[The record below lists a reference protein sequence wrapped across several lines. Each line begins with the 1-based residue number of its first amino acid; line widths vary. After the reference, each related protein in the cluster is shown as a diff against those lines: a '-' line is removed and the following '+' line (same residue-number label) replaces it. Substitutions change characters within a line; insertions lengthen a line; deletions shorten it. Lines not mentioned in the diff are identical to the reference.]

1 MAKWGSVHCPRCL
14 LVIIVGCTLLGACDR
29 VAVAPSSAP
38 PAATSA
44 VGPTISPTPAHAAIP
59 CAATL
64 GNEQAMD
71 ADLPPDAL
79 PPVVKIAYDANANTI
94 VVRAGSQATLGMLSR
109 ALTRPAALRELAP
122 GEWLLSAN
130 LLVEAGAALWIGAP
144 EVRWL
149 KLRSDAEGFVWIKAL
164 GGTLTFVNTCVTSWD
179 PARRSVD
186 DDYTDGRSFVLA
198 RDGAR
203 MDIRSSELSYLGY
216 EADESYGVAWRL
228 AGTGGAVV
236 NSRFGHNF
244 YGLYSYAV
252 EGLVIRNSEVHH
264 SVRYG
269 IDPHTRSNRLLIE
282 GNRAHHN
289 GKHGIILAEGCSE
302 SVIRSNLVYNN
313 TLHGIVLYQGSDHN
327 LVEANTVSGN
337 GQQGINI
344 NDSSDNTIH
353 SNTVYDNAG
362 AGIGVGQG
370 ASANRIIGNH
380 VRANRED
387 GIVLYSA
394 ARDNVLR
401 NNTVSDNVRY
411 GIYLKSAGNTIA
423 GGHHVFGNLVG
434 VYLNVEPPP
443 RISRTANRIYG
454 NREADVR
461 QR

>member
-1 MAKWGSVHCPRCL
+1 M
-14 LVIIVGCTLLGACDR
+14 DR
-29 VAVAPSSAP
+29 TDTDAPLAAS
-38 PAATSA
+38 PATTKATY
-44 VGPTISPTPAHAAIP
+44 
-59 CAATL
+59 
-64 GNEQAMD
+64 D
-71 ADLPPDAL
+71 AD
-79 PPVVKIAYDANANTI
+79 ANTI
-94 VVRAGSQATLGMLSR
+94 VLRAGSQATLATVGQVLE
-109 ALTRPAALRELAP
+109 RPAALRELAP

-130 LLVEAGAALWIGAP
+130 LLVEPGAALWIGAP

-149 KLRSDAEGFVWIKAL
+149 KLRSDTGGFVWIKAL
-164 GGTLTFVNTCVTSWD
+164 GGTLTFANTCVTSWD
-179 PARRSVD
+179 AAQNDVD
-186 DDYTDGRSFVLA
+186 TQYADGRSFVLA

-203 MDIRSSELSYLGY
+203 MVIRDSALSYLGY
-216 EADESYGVAWRL
+216 DADESYGVAWRL
-228 AGTGGAVV
+228 AGTSGAAI

-252 EGLVIRNSEVHH
+252 DGLVVRGSEVHH

-289 GKHGIILAEGCSE
+289 GKHGIILAERCSN
-302 SVIRSNLVYNN
+302 SVIRGNVVFNN
-313 TLHGIVLYQGSDHN
+313 TLHGIVLYQDSNHN
-327 LVEANTVSGN
+327 LVEGNTSYGN
-337 GQQGINI
+337 GQQGINV
-344 NDSSDNTIH
+344 NASSDNTIR

-370 ASANRIIGNH
+370 ASANRIVGNH

-401 NNTVSDNVRY
+401 NNTVSDNARY

-434 VYLNVEPPP
+434 VYLNVEQPPQ
-443 RISRTANRIYG
+443 ISRTANRIYG